1 MSSFI
6 KVNVSAL
13 SSCQGEFSDEQSYF
27 NNNTYTTFSN
37 GYICSCGDQ
46 YISQM
51 ASHMLTCYDT
61 LKAGY
66 TNINDWWT
74 SYVSDVETLENVL
87 SGQSDLGE
95 ITSPELI
102 AALGKLYNTDNY
114 NNTLEGE
121 YTGEEDPSIFGID
134 DQSTINAAYNQNE
147 TGGGLLGTIVNGFKG
162 LAKEY
167 LTKVTDSCVD
177 IYNEDGTLNVLNVVK
192 NIGTIQSN
200 MSKINMATG
209 ATVVSGF
216 TEGVLNFGEA
226 LVDFGRICNTVV
238 STVPTALIDGAQ
250 AIYGKVTGKE
260 WHSLTKKMWDD
271 TKVFV
276 AKKHVNTWFN
286 NLYDDNFIG
295 KSIKNN
301 SIGFDT
307 IRNVTSGIGYGAGVI
322 ALSAVTMGVG
332 GAAVAGGAA
341 AGSVA
346 ASNAAALTSAV
357 IAGTAGIGK
366 GTQNA
371 WADGAS
377 TVKGLASGTASGIW
391 EGIQYFVGAK
401 INNLNVFGSDK
412 VIKGTN
418 IALNAGHANKALN
431 IGARALLDGVD
442 GGLEGFVQPIINA
455 IYKNG
460 YKDENGNFFAF
471 SKNEN
476 FFSRYSKLFNENGG
490 LSGVVTNAVVGA
502 GISALT
508 ELPDL
513 FKKTKVVE
521 GEIVNNDNYIE
532 NPKPEL
538 PPNQTI
544 IDVEG
549 EKIGVDYETLDGDV
563 IKDLPTGNKDL
574 IEEFDAKG
582 IGDGSIKG
590 LPPGPDD
597 IDVTT
602 NSKNLTGDVST
613 EKLDIFKESEIPKT
627 KVTGSSGDIET
638 LGLGEAKP
646 IAATSV
652 ATGDISVLQ
661 ALDDA
666 DVPKKE
672 ISKISGEV
680 KKINLEKPISII
692 NESDKMKMAF
702 SESRLEKSTVDS
714 NITPLNFSE
723 SANPD
728 NMRKISKE
736 AVLYTPSISSKDP
749 NYIISVFEE
758 TAGENFGCDQGVI
771 RSWQR
776 YQDDLGN
783 IIYPGST
790 EYLDAIKSGKKL
802 TILSNDDMRSVYS
815 LLIGKHKMSVQD
827 AIRAAELIDV
837 DAGVCS
843 YAATVDNLIM
853 LFMDRQQEFYDK
865 TGIPL
870 FVKGNSKSGAIPN
883 AAEMLADLYVTV
895 NLDKNGGN
903 YFTITP
909 DGKKTFTKEITIDQW
924 GNAFRK
930 GESGQV
936 YLSEIVNGVTNKNGI
951 AINTYL
957 RSNGIEDVFTQQN
970 SFVYQF
976 FDDIEKKKC
985 FDEIMVGVDNGKQY
999 ELALEKTL
1007 NASNGIAV
1015 PVELRFLDYD
1025 TGEIIDNT
1033 LNWADGGHAVKLVG
1047 YDKNGFI
1054 VSTWGSKI
1062 LLPFEDLYK
1071 NNFGYTE
1078 VGLYQ
1083 IPTNQKKPKFS
1094 WKSIFGKKDSINLKQ
1109 TQTMATIAPSAADT
1123 SILHAIDLDTS
1134 LAKGSHLIDNIET
1147 LNLKEVNLA
1156 GIEPIRHS
1164 QNANLDNMSTIKYTK
1179 PVLYTP
1185 DVDPKSTTYTR
1196 TVFEETAD
1204 AIYGIGNDQGTLK
1217 SMQYYVNS
1225 YGRRIYPGTDEY
1237 LYAIKSG
1244 QKLTI
1249 HQDSWDMASV
1259 YNLLTSKYN
1268 MSFEDAV
1275 RTAQL
1280 IDVDEGVCTYAA
1292 TLDNLTMLFLD
1303 KQQEFYDK
1311 TGISL
1316 FIKGDSKSGAR
1327 INTPQILADL
1337 YVTVNSVQNGGKYFT
1352 VAPDGNTKFTSEITV
1367 DMWGNAYRDGDSA
1380 QVFLSHGYSGAN
1392 IDTINKYL
1400 EKNGFTERIRKEYWR
1415 SGFKTKSKLS
1425 ALTKALTKVE
1435 NGKQIQM
1442 TIIADKNSK
1451 YAVRFF
1457 DKNGI
1462 LDCTTKSWSED
1473 FGHEVKI
1480 IGSTGSGVIISTWGK
1495 ELVIPFEDIINSDV
1509 EFNFSHLYIENDR
1522 RFKFLW
1528 NK

>member
-216 TEGVLNFGEA
+216 AEGVLNFGEA
-226 LVDFGRICNTVV
+226 LVDFGRICNTAV

-276 AKKHVNTWFN
+276 AKKHVNTWFD
-286 NLYDDNFIG
+286 NLYNDNFIG
-295 KSIKNN
+295 KLIKNN

-341 AGSVA
+341 AGSA
-346 ASNAAALTSAV
+346 AATNAAALTSAV

-366 GTQNA
+366 CTQNA

-377 TVKGLASGTASGIW
+377 TVKGLAAGTAGGIW

-401 INNLNVFGSDK
+401 INNLNVFGPNK
-412 VIKGTN
+412 VVKGTN
-418 IALNAGHANKALN
+418 IVLNAGRANKVLN
-431 IGARALLDGVD
+431 VGTRALLDGVD
-442 GGLEGFVQPIINA
+442 GGIEGFVQPIINA
-455 IYKNG
+455 VYKNG
-460 YKDENGNFFAF
+460 YNDENGNFVEF

-476 FFSRYSKLFNENGG
+476 LFSRYSKLFNDNGG

-513 FKKTKVVE
+513 FKKPKVFE
-521 GEIVNNDNYIE
+521 GEIVPDDNFIE

-549 EKIGVDYETLDGDV
+549 ERIGVDYETLDGDV
-563 IKDLPTGNKDL
+563 IKDLPTGSKDL

-582 IGDGSIKG
+582 IGDGSVKG
-590 LPPGPDD
+590 LPPGTDD

-613 EKLDIFKESEIPKT
+613 KKLDIFEEPEIPKT

-638 LGLGEAKP
+638 LSLGEAKP
-646 IAATSV
+646 IAAIAG
-652 ATGDISVLQ
+652 ATGDTSVLQ
-661 ALDDA
+661 ALDDV
-666 DVPKKE
+666 DVPKTKVTTKE
-672 ISKISGEV
+672 I
-680 KKINLEKPISII
+680 NLDDTIPDLKPITG
-692 NESDKMKMAF
+692 A
-702 SESRLEKSTVDS
+702 DS
-714 NITPLNFSE
+714 GKPSV
-723 SANPD
+723 NPND
-728 NMRKISKE
+728 NG
-736 AVLYTPSISSKDP
+736 LTTSSKNIFGDV
-749 NYIISVFEE
+749 STKKLDVFEE
-758 TAGENFGCDQGVI
+758 PEMPKVKETQLTDKVETISIDKSKPIA
-771 RSWQR
+771 
-776 YQDDLGN
+776 
-783 IIYPGST
+783 
-790 EYLDAIKSGKKL
+790 AI
-802 TILSNDDMRSVYS
+802 
-815 LLIGKHKMSVQD
+815 
-827 AIRAAELIDV
+827 AE
-837 DAGVCS
+837 G
-843 YAATVDNLIM
+843 
-853 LFMDRQQEFYDK
+853 
-865 TGIPL
+865 TG
-870 FVKGNSKSGAIPN
+870 
-883 AAEMLADLYVTV
+883 
-895 NLDKNGGN
+895 
-903 YFTITP
+903 
-909 DGKKTFTKEITIDQW
+909 
-924 GNAFRK
+924 
-930 GESGQV
+930 
-936 YLSEIVNGVTNKNGI
+936 
-951 AINTYL
+951 
-957 RSNGIEDVFTQQN
+957 
-970 SFVYQF
+970 
-976 FDDIEKKKC
+976 
-985 FDEIMVGVDNGKQY
+985 
-999 ELALEKTL
+999 
-1007 NASNGIAV
+1007 
-1015 PVELRFLDYD
+1015 
-1025 TGEIIDNT
+1025 
-1033 LNWADGGHAVKLVG
+1033 
-1047 YDKNGFI
+1047 
-1054 VSTWGSKI
+1054 
-1062 LLPFEDLYK
+1062 
-1071 NNFGYTE
+1071 
-1078 VGLYQ
+1078 
-1083 IPTNQKKPKFS
+1083 
-1094 WKSIFGKKDSINLKQ
+1094 
-1109 TQTMATIAPSAADT
+1109 DT
-1123 SILHAIDLDTS
+1123 SVLHAMDDANVPKT
-1134 LAKGSHLIDNIET
+1134 A
-1147 LNLKEVNLA
+1147 
-1156 GIEPIRHS
+1156 IEPLRYS
-1164 QNANLDNMSTIKYTK
+1164 QNANPDNMSTIKMTK

-1185 DVDPKSTTYTR
+1185 NVDPKSVDYTK

-1204 AIYGIGNDQGTLK
+1204 AHFGFGNNQGTLRE
-1217 SMQYYVNS
+1217 MQYYVDS
-1225 YGRRIYPGTDEY
+1225 SGKRIFPGSSEY
-1237 LYAIKSG
+1237 INAIKRG
-1244 QKLTI
+1244 EKLTI
-1249 HQDSWDMASV
+1249 QQTSWDMNSV
-1259 YNLLTSKYN
+1259 YHLLTTKYK

-1280 IDVDEGVCTYAA
+1280 IDVDAGVCTYAA
-1292 TLDNLTMLFLD
+1292 SLDNMVMLFLD
-1303 KQQEFYDK
+1303 KQQLFYDK
-1311 TGISL
+1311 TGVSL
-1316 FIKGDSKSGAR
+1316 FVRGDSVSGAR
-1327 INTPQILADL
+1327 MNTSEILVDL

-1352 VAPDGNTKFTSEITV
+1352 VAPDGSTKFTKEITI
-1367 DMWGNAYRDGDSA
+1367 DRWGNAFRNGDTA
-1380 QVFLSHGYSGAN
+1380 QVFLSDDAGSN
-1392 IDTINKYL
+1392 INVINKYL
-1400 EKNGFTERIRKEYWR
+1400 KKNGFTENLGCDHWGGGRYNSEL
-1415 SGFKTKSKLS
+1415 SKSIYLRD
-1425 ALTKALTKVE
+1425 ALDIV
-1435 NGKQIQM
+1435 NDGGQIQM
-1442 TIIADKNSK
+1442 GLIVPEHSK
-1451 YAVRFF
+1451 DEVRFF
-1457 DKNGI
+1457 TKSGK
-1462 LDCTTKSWSED
+1462 LFETTKTWSEGG
-1473 FGHEVKI
+1473 GHEMKI
-1480 IGSTGSGVIISTWGK
+1480 VGNTGSEVIVSTWGK
-1495 ELVIPFEDIINSDV
+1495 ELLIPFDDIIKTDAY
-1509 EFNFSHLYIENDR
+1509 FDYSHL
-1522 RFKFLW
+1522 FV
-1528 NK
+1528 